1 MNAYRDE
8 RAHARAREQRHRIT
22 TRPSFE
28 EYSRTYAEHFRMTRA
43 NGVIEVQMHSDGGP
57 AVYDLKLHNDW
68 AQLWYVIGNDP
79 DNEVLIFS
87 GTGDTWLDYT
97 ERSRY
102 ESPLAELPADSFYD
116 HQFADS
122 LKLLESLIFN
132 VDIPTISCINGPGFH
147 TEFALL
153 CDITLCADHAV
164 LFDPHFEIGLVPG
177 DGQGLVFQEL
187 MGLKRAAY
195 YMYTAD
201 KIDARTALDMGLVN
215 EVLPVDG
222 LLPRAREIA
231 AKIMKQPR
239 ATRRLTAAVIRRP
252 WKRLLVQD
260 LGYHMAHEMLAL
272 KLDATV

>member
-1 MNAYRDE
+1 MNIQRDE
-8 RAHARAREQRHRIT
+8 RAHARMREKRARCT
-22 TRPSFE
+22 PRPQLE
-28 EYSRTYAEHFRMTRA
+28 DYSRKYELYFRMRRD
-43 NGVIEVQMHSDGGP
+43 NGVLEVQMHSDGGP
-57 AVYDLKLHNDW
+57 AIYDLKLHNDW
-68 AQLWYVIGNDP
+68 AQLWYDIGNDP
-79 DNEVLIFS
+79 ENEVLIFS
-87 GTGDTWLDYT
+87 GTGDKWLDYT
-97 ERSRY
+97 ERSQY
-102 ESPLAELPADSFYD
+102 EESLADLPADSFYD

-122 LKLLESLIFN
+122 MKLLESLIFN

-153 CDITLCADHAV
+153 CDITLCAEHAV

-215 EVLPVDG
+215 EVMPVDA
-222 LLPRAREIA
+222 LLPRAHEIA

-239 ATRRLTAAVIRRP
+239 ATRRLTSAVIRRP

-260 LGYHMAHEMLAL
+260 LGYHMAHEMMGIR
-272 KLDATV
+272 LDATV